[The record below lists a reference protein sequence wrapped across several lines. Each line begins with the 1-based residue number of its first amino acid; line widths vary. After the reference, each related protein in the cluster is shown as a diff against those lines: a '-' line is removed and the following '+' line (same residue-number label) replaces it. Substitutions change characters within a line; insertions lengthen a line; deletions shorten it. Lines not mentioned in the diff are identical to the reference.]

1 MTETSRPGRHSSWA
15 RLMTF
20 PQVLAE
26 PSRAQAQGLA
36 PSAALEPGTSPG
48 AGAAPACSPC
58 GRTPPPLPALQ
69 GWSRAACSKTLSPLL
84 SQWPPPQPRS
94 SRPSVPSPPTSQLEV
109 TVVVP
114 TQSSAAP
121 LAKPPVLGSPRAP
134 APGQGGPS
142 PGWAGPCA
150 RARLHWSMCPRSSPC
165 RLWHTPRLVPGEGWQ
180 PSHACTLPATPEALP
195 WPVQEPRALPPDRTA
210 PRALAGDRRSSSF
223 SRAHRH
229 LW

>member
-1 MTETSRPGRHSSWA
+1 MGA
-15 RLMTF
+15 VNDF
-20 PQVLAE
+20 PTG
-26 PSRAQAQGLA
+26 PSRAFT
-36 PSAALEPGTSPG
+36 STDPGSGSLRSPG
-48 AGAAPACSPC
+48 ARDVPRGRGSSCLQPLWADPASPARPAGGPAP
-58 GRTPPPLPALQ
+58 PAP
-69 GWSRAACSKTLSPLL
+69 KLSPLL

-121 LAKPPVLGSPRAP
+121 LAKPPVLGSPRVP
-134 APGQGGPS
+134 APRQGGPS
-142 PGWAGPCA
+142 PGWEGPCA
-150 RARLHWSMCPRSSPC
+150 RARLHWSMCPRSNPC
-165 RLWHTPRLVPGEGWQ
+165 RLRHTPRLVPGEGWQ

-210 PRALAGDRRSSSF
+210 PRALAGDRQSSSF
-223 SRAHRH
+223 SRAHRR